1 MAANW
6 FGYSIKILSI
16 FVLGRFRER
25 LFAARQSQGQT
36 SHCGQTHSCLQSDA
50 KIHTASS
57 VRTKSCDDSACPSLG
72 VINAPCVQLAEMLDY
87 PSPLAVLL
95 ESLER
100 KGVRLDESDLNDLDI
115 TNKNHYV
122 VVIGG
127 KSAEFLSRLYERLE
141 SGATAQEALEYA
153 RLVFRRP
160 DFRLLDVKHLG
171 VIHKSTQSDAKNQGL
186 SNAKKVD
193 APTALADPLN
203 SCQNN
208 QNPNTQ
214 SKSDGARMSPL
225 LVLLWLSIGIGGFH
239 LQSALVLQHTAPHGW
254 QDCREVEK

>member
-1 MAANW
+1 MRVKLPRQASRLAGILATLVRHLKKGYEVEYCRHSPSQIAALETAFRYLGVSARRFRESLTLLRMAANW

-72 VINAPCVQLAEMLDY
+72 VINDPCVQLAEMLDY

-122 VVIGG
+122 VVIG
-127 KSAEFLSRLYERLE
+127 ASR
-141 SGATAQEALEYA
+141 
-153 RLVFRRP
+153 
-160 DFRLLDVKHLG
+160 
-171 VIHKSTQSDAKNQGL
+171 QS
-186 SNAKKVD
+186 S
-193 APTALADPLN
+193 
-203 SCQNN
+203 
-208 QNPNTQ
+208 
-214 SKSDGARMSPL
+214 
-225 LVLLWLSIGIGGFH
+225 
-239 LQSALVLQHTAPHGW
+239 
-254 QDCREVEK
+254 